1 MKRAYPVVLTKG
13 EKFIVAFVPDFNI
26 NSQGKDYAEV
36 IEMVRDAIGVMGID
50 IEDSKEELPVP
61 SDIIK
66 VIEEYNEDLVTLVDV
81 DFEEYRRK
89 NELKTV
95 RRNVSLPSWL
105 NVEAERAGINVSA
118 ILQMA
123 LMKELKLEKR

>member
-1 MKRAYPVVLTKG
+1 MKTAYPVVLSKG
-13 EKFIVAFVPDFNI
+13 EKYIVAFVPDFNI

-36 IEMVRDAIGVMGID
+36 IEMVRDAIGIMGID
-50 IEDSKEELPVP
+50 MEDSEEELPIP

-66 VIEEYNEDLVTLVDV
+66 VIEEHNEDLVTLVDV

-123 LMKELKLEKR
+123 LMKELKLEKK

>member
-13 EKFIVAFVPDFNI
+13 EKYIVAFVPDFNI

-36 IEMVRDAIGVMGID
+36 IEMVRDAIGIMGID
-50 IEDSKEELPVP
+50 MEDSKEELPIP
-61 SDIIK
+61 SDVIN
-66 VIEEYNEDLVTLVDV
+66 VIEEHNEDLVTLVDV
-81 DFEEYRRK
+81 DFDEYRRK